1 MEVYQEYTDMTTESE
16 DMSLEKA
23 LEIIKQIAER
33 HERDMQA
40 CAMAGRIERER
51 RNAIHAEAAEGSES
65 GRAENV

>member
-1 MEVYQEYTDMTTESE
+1 MSQEDL
-16 DMSLEKA
+16 SLEKA

-51 RNAIHAEAAEGSES
+51 RNAIHAEAAEGSNGSRHETL
-65 GRAENV
+65 

>member
-51 RNAIHAEAAEGSES
+51 RDAIHAAPPEGSDS
-65 GRAENV
+65 GGHEPV

>member
-1 MEVYQEYTDMTTESE
+1 MSQEDL
-16 DMSLEKA
+16 SLEKA

-51 RNAIHAEAAEGSES
+51 RNAIHAEAAEGGTS
-65 GRAENV
+65 GGDEAL

>member
-1 MEVYQEYTDMTTESE
+1 MTIESE

-33 HERDMQA
+33 YDRDMQA

-51 RNAIHAEAAEGSES
+51 RNALHAAPPEGSDS
-65 GRAENV
+65 GGNETL

>member
-1 MEVYQEYTDMTTESE
+1 MSQEDL
-16 DMSLEKA
+16 SLEKA

-51 RNAIHAEAAEGSES
+51 RNALHAAPPAGSDG
-65 GRAENV
+65 GRNETL

>member
-1 MEVYQEYTDMTTESE
+1 MSQEDL
-16 DMSLEKA
+16 SLEKA

-51 RNAIHAEAAEGSES
+51 RNTIHAAQAAGSES
-65 GRAENV
+65 GRAEVV

>member
-1 MEVYQEYTDMTTESE
+1 MSQE

-40 CAMAGRIERER
+40 CAMARRVDRER
-51 RNAIHAEAAEGSES
+51 RDAIHAEAAEGSTS
-65 GRAENV
+65 GRADAL